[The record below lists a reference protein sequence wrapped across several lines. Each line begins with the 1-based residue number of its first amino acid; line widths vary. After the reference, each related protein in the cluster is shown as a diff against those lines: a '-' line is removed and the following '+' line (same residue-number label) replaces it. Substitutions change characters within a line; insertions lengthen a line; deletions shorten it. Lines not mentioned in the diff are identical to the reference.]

1 MTAGSIIHSIKEQ
14 NIMIKTEKLV
24 SIAKNQAE
32 IHKEDGSIDL
42 YSYSIKVARIE
53 SGRGYKTATYYSPTT
68 ARHID
73 AFFRRHGVPET
84 HIKTVESV

>member
-1 MTAGSIIHSIKEQ
+1 
-14 NIMIKTEKLV
+14 MIKTEKLV
-24 SIAKNQAE
+24 SVAKNQTE
-32 IHKEDGSIDL
+32 IHKENGSIDL
-42 YSYSIKVARIE
+42 YSYSTKVARIG

-68 ARHID
+68 TRHVN